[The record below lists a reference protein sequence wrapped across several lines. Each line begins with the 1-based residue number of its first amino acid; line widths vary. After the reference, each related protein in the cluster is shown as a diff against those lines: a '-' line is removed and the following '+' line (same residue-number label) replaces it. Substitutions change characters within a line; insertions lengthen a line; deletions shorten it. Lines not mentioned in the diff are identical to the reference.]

1 MKIGIICATGAE
13 TTPFIEKMSDNT
25 VSQYAMLDF
34 YQGTL
39 AGLDT
44 VAASCGVGKVNA
56 AIAAQVMIDR
66 FGVDI
71 IINAGAGGGM
81 DPSLKIMDVVI
92 AEGCVYHDV
101 EDGIL
106 TQGHPKMESE
116 VLKSDPR
123 LLELARE
130 LDIPAHFGL
139 MATGDVFIADEGRDE
154 INRRYS
160 PLSVDMET
168 AGIAH
173 TCYVN
178 HVGFISVR
186 VITDTAE
193 HSGVETCNFN
203 FADASVKARDVVLT
217 LMEKV
222 RNNY

>member
-1 MKIGIICATGAE
+1 MKIGIIGATSAE
-13 TTPFIEKMSDNT
+13 TKPFIEKMIDNT
-25 VSQYAMLDF
+25 VSQYSMLDF

-44 VAASCGVGKVNA
+44 VVVSCGVGKVNA
-56 AIAAQVMIDR
+56 AITAQVMIDR
-66 FGVDI
+66 FGVNI
-71 IINAGAGGGM
+71 IINTGAGGGM

-92 AEGCVYHDV
+92 AQGCVYHDV

-106 TQGHPKMESE
+106 THGHPYMGSE
-116 VLKSDPR
+116 VLKSTSR
-123 LLELARE
+123 LVELAQE

-203 FADASVKARDVVLT
+203 FADASAKARDVVLM
-217 LMEKV
+217 LMEKIKAE
-222 RNNY
+222 Y